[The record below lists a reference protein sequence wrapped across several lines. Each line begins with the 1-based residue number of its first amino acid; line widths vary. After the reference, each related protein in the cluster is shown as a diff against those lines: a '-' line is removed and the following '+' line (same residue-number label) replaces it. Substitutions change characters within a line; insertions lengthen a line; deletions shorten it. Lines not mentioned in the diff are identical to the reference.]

1 MSLFDCQRVIRNE
14 ATATT
19 AMGAMRFISCSRL
32 VNDKLAQASLIQLI
46 RTVVKTSQLLFHH

>member
-1 MSLFDCQRVIRNE
+1 MSRFDCQRAIRNE

-32 VNDKLAQASLIQLI
+32 VNDKLA
-46 RTVVKTSQLLFHH
+46 